1 MANFTRF
8 VRLALL
14 LGSLPSGASQAQG
27 ALALAL
33 QKTAPVPGRHQA
45 ATQQPLEDLLQA
57 LKATYQVSFFYRSQL
72 TQGEFVA
79 RQHPAFKSLPEAL
92 RYITLHNR
100 LRFELLKDGVY
111 VILAPGTSAATG
123 AVDALTTTDPLA
135 TAATPTSD
143 ATALADIRI
152 TGRIADEK
160 GEGLP
165 GATVLVKGTTNGV
178 TTDMDGKYALTVPSA
193 TSVLVVSFVGYQ
205 SREVAVSN
213 NLVVNVVLKADA
225 KSLDEVVVVGYGTQ
239 KKRDLTGTVLSLDNA
254 EITKSKAPNAQ
265 EALQGRMAGVD
276 VKRAS
281 GKPGSDLT
289 VEIRGANS
297 IGGNTQPL
305 YILDGIPVTNINDI
319 NPSDIERMDVL
330 KDASSTAIYGSRG
343 ANGVVI
349 VTTKRGSAGGTRISY
364 DGYTGVVQ
372 AYNLPNMMKG
382 PEFVNYVREY
392 QRTKATN
399 LGQDPGTVA
408 SDDKIFSA
416 TELQNIANGTYTDW
430 ISAIKHLGLQNNH
443 LFTISGG
450 DGKTNTFLSAG
461 FQDYQGAQKIEEIKK
476 YTLKVGVDKTLSDK
490 FRFGAS
496 VYAAYVDNNPGPQEA
511 FRSAYRLRP
520 TGSAY
525 NADGSPRFFAYET
538 EAQITNPQFDFDN
551 EIRRTQYIRMLP
563 NVFGEWN
570 ILKGLKFRTSFT
582 PDITYQRG
590 GYYRDTFTKARAG
603 TQPADAQYNTYHQ
616 LNYDFQS
623 FLTYTKTVGPH
634 NFNLLAGTTV
644 DYFQNDANATTVV
657 GLPYRSLWYNLG
669 TATAITINGVTIQ
682 PSTTTSSNYVKQTT
696 LSYLARANYSYK
708 DRYLLTLTGRYDGNS
723 ILAQGNKWDFF
734 PSAGVAWVMSD
745 EPFLRQVAALSLL
758 KLRVSYGQSGN
769 AAISPGNTL
778 ALNPYATQVNV
789 AQSYYDFNGTSANG
803 FAPSGLGN
811 NSLTWEKTRE
821 YNTGLEVSLF
831 HNRIGLEVDY
841 YSKTSRGSI
850 LVQQIPAANG
860 FNTVLSNVGSV
871 RNRGVEL
878 SLNTVNVASSR
889 VTWRTNFN
897 FSRNV
902 NEIQTLYGDGKDDVG
917 NAWFLG
923 SPVRVYYDYK
933 KIGVW
938 QTDEVTQAATYG
950 QKPGQW
956 KIQDTNGDGKI
967 SADDRVIVGSNLP
980 KWFGGITN
988 NITVGDF
995 DLNFTIYTRQGV
1007 TEFNQFL
1014 SKFVDDDQ
1022 TRARFNVLSRNY
1034 WTPTNPTNEY
1044 ANNAI
1049 ETDANRRRASE
1060 YTSASYTKISNIT
1073 LGYNVP
1079 KVLTS
1084 RAKMTSLRVYATAY
1098 NPFIFTNY
1106 VGWDPETASLDTG
1119 GLQSFRVR
1127 TFLLGLNLTL

>member
-1 MANFTRF
+1 MGGG
-8 VRLALL
+8 LL
-14 LGSLPSGASQAQG
+14 LHTPYSAAEAQT
-27 ALALAL
+27 LALAGPY
-33 QKTAPVPGRHQA
+33 QAPPAAAPA
-45 ATQQPLEDLLQA
+45 ATVSLRQLLGQWEKQYHSIISYDSEVVGDKRVLVQAEAGTLDEKLARVLMQVGLSFKKLHAHNYVITPAGSSSAAPTSPLTDA
-57 LKATYQVSFFYRSQL
+57 GVASVQL
-72 TQGEFVA
+72 T
-79 RQHPAFKSLPEAL
+79 
-92 RYITLHNR
+92 
-100 LRFELLKDGVY
+100 
-111 VILAPGTSAATG
+111 
-123 AVDALTTTDPLA
+123 
-135 TAATPTSD
+135 
-143 ATALADIRI
+143 
-152 TGRIADEK
+152 GRVVDEK
-160 GEGLP
+160 NEGLP
-165 GATVLVKGTTNGV
+165 GATVLLKGTTNGS
-178 TTDMDGKYALTVPSA
+178 TTDMDGKFSLTVPSA
-193 TSVLVVSFVGYQ
+193 TGVLVVSFVGYQ
-205 SREVAVSN
+205 SQEVSISN
-213 NLVVNVVLKADA
+213 SLVVNVVLKADT

-254 EITKSKAPNAQ
+254 DIVKSKAPNAQ

-372 AYNLPNMMKG
+372 AYNLPKMMQG
-382 PEFVNYVREY
+382 PEFVDYVREY
-392 QRTKATN
+392 QRTKATSQG
-399 LGQDPGTVA
+399 LDPNVVA
-408 SDDKIFSA
+408 ADNKIFSA

-430 ISAIKHLGLQNNH
+430 ISPIKHLGLQNNH

-476 YTLKVGVDKTLSDK
+476 YTIKVGVDKTLSDK

-520 TGSAY
+520 TGSAT
-525 NADGSPRFFAYET
+525 NADGSPRFFAYES

-551 EIRRTQYIRMLP
+551 EIRRTQYVRILP

-570 ILKGLKFRTSFT
+570 ILKDLKFRTSFT
-582 PDITYQRG
+582 PDITFQRG
-590 GYYRDTFTKARAG
+590 GYYRDTYTKARAG
-603 TQPADAQYNTYHQ
+603 TQPADAQSNAYNQ
-616 LNYDFQS
+616 LNFDFQN
-623 FLTYTKTVGPH
+623 FLTYTKTVGAH
-634 NFNLLAGTTV
+634 SLNLLVGNTV
-644 DYFQNDANATTVV
+644 DYFQNDASATTVV

-669 TATAITINGVTIQ
+669 SATAVTINGVTIQ
-682 PSTTTSSNYVKQTT
+682 PSTTTTSNYSKQTT
-696 LSYLARANYSYK
+696 LSYLARANYAYK

-734 PSAGVAWVMSD
+734 PSVGLAWVASD
-745 EPFLRQVAALSLL
+745 EPFLRKFDALSML

-769 AAISPGNTL
+769 AAISTGNAL
-778 ALNPYATQVNV
+778 GLNPYATQVNV

-811 NSLTWEKTRE
+811 RGLTWEKTRE
-821 YNTGLEVSLF
+821 YNTGLEVGFF

-841 YSKTSRGSI
+841 YNKTSNGSI

-860 FNTVLSNVGSV
+860 FNTVLTNVGSV
-871 RNRGVEL
+871 RNRGIEL
-878 SLNTVNVASSR
+878 SLNTVNVATSR
-889 VTWRTNFN
+889 VNWRTSLN

-902 NEIQTLYGDGKDDVG
+902 NEILNLYGDGKNDVG
-917 NAWFLG
+917 NSWFLG

-938 QTDEVTQAATYG
+938 QNEEATPAAAYG

-967 SADDRVIVGSNLP
+967 TADDRVIVGTNLP

-1060 YTSASYTKISNIT
+1060 YTDASYTKISNIT
-1073 LGYNVP
+1073 LGYTVP
-1079 KVLTS
+1079 KLLVNRVKLST
-1084 RAKMTSLRVYATAY
+1084 LRIYATAY